1 VQCASALRP
10 KHPPTFTAT
19 KQNGVSF
26 VKFVSFYHIRRIMKA
41 DRLVLVVDDDAI
53 VLRILADQITRAGY
67 IVTPAA
73 SIAEARHHLNQALF
87 AVVVA
92 DQGMPEVTGIDFLR
106 ECGAIQPLASRVLV
120 TGNYGLPE
128 VDRALRDGEICRL
141 LIKPWTRF
149 DLISL
154 FEQVYERHELLCAKE
169 ELRSKIAILE
179 SQVANLTGRASRPES
194 PASGEPESHLIQGSS
209 QRETG
214 EIRDEQ
220 PVVGKARLETFSKM
234 ASGVAHEFNNALI
247 PILGYVELMLERDQ
261 LLEDRAKA
269 RHYLKLVLSAAKDAN
284 RVADRLRYFYRQAEQ
299 SEATKSVEGAD
310 LNSLFPGITQEAVP
324 SGKKVGRVLKVLIV
338 DDEKASRDLVTT
350 LLEADQHEITTASSG
365 AEALQLLRS
374 GSFDLLVTDQEMP
387 RMNGAALVEAIR
399 QSGNSNPIIMLT
411 GFGELMESSCATTD
425 GVDLVLNKP
434 VTSEA
439 LRSALIK
446 VFPND
451 VVDAT

>member
-1 VQCASALRP
+1 
-10 KHPPTFTAT
+10 
-19 KQNGVSF
+19 
-26 VKFVSFYHIRRIMKA
+26 MKA

-53 VLRILADQITRAGY
+53 VLRILADQIARAGY
-67 IVTPAA
+67 VVTPAA
-73 SIAEARHHLNQALF
+73 SIAEARYHLNQALF

-92 DQGMPEVTGIDFLR
+92 DQSMPEVTGIDLLR

-128 VDRALRDGEICRL
+128 VDRALREGEICRL

-154 FEQVYERHELLCAKE
+154 FEQVYERHELLCEKE

-179 SQVANLTGRASRPES
+179 NQVTNLIGRASRPES
-194 PASGEPESHLIQGSS
+194 PASAEQAAQPESQLTQESS
-209 QRETG
+209 QRETD

-220 PVVGKARLETFSKM
+220 QLAGKARLETFGKM

-261 LLEDRAKA
+261 LLEDRGKA

-284 RVADRLRYFYRQAEQ
+284 RVADRLRHFYRQAEQ
-299 SEATKSVEGAD
+299 SEAAKSVEANQAE
-310 LNSLFPGITQEAVP
+310 LNSLFAGITQEAVR
-324 SGKKVGRVLKVLIV
+324 SGKKIGRVLKVLIV
-338 DDEKASRDLVTT
+338 DDEKASRDLVTMF
-350 LLEADQHEITTASSG
+350 LEADQHETTAASSG
-365 AEALQLLRS
+365 AEALQLLRY
-374 GSFDLLVTDQEMP
+374 GTYDLLVTDQEMP
-387 RMNGAALVEAIR
+387 RMNGAALVEAVR
-399 QSGNSNPIIMLT
+399 QSGNSKPIIMLT
-411 GFGELMESSCATTD
+411 GFGDLMKSSGATAD

-446 VFPND
+446 FFPND

>member
-1 VQCASALRP
+1 
-10 KHPPTFTAT
+10 
-19 KQNGVSF
+19 
-26 VKFVSFYHIRRIMKA
+26 MKA

-53 VLRILADQITRAGY
+53 VLRILADQIARAGY

-73 SIAEARHHLNQALF
+73 SIAEARYHLNQALF

-92 DQGMPEVTGIDFLR
+92 DQSMPEVTGIDLLR
-106 ECGAIQPLASRVLV
+106 ECGEIQPLASRVLV

-128 VDRALRDGEICRL
+128 VDRALREGEICRL

-154 FEQVYERHELLCAKE
+154 FEQVYERHELLCEKE
-169 ELRSKIAILE
+169 ELRNKIALLE
-179 SQVANLTGRASRPES
+179 NQVTNLLGRASRPES
-194 PASGEPESHLIQGSS
+194 PASAEQAARPESQLTQESS
-209 QRETG
+209 QREPD

-220 PVVGKARLETFSKM
+220 QLPGKARLETFGKM

-261 LLEDRAKA
+261 LLEDRGKA

-284 RVADRLRYFYRQAEQ
+284 RVADRLRHFYRQAEQ
-299 SEATKSVEGAD
+299 SEAAKSVEANQAE
-310 LNSLFPGITQEAVP
+310 LNSLFAGITQEAVR
-324 SGKKVGRVLKVLIV
+324 SGKKIGRVLKVLIV
-338 DDEKASRDLVTT
+338 DDEKASRDLVTMF
-350 LLEADQHEITTASSG
+350 LEADQHEITAASSG
-365 AEALQLLRS
+365 AEALQLLRY
-374 GSFDLLVTDQEMP
+374 GSYDLLVTDQEMP
-387 RMNGAALVEAIR
+387 RMNGAALVEAVR
-399 QSGNSNPIIMLT
+399 QSGNSKPIIMLT
-411 GFGELMESSCATTD
+411 GFGDLMKSSVATAD

-446 VFPND
+446 FFPND

>member
-1 VQCASALRP
+1 
-10 KHPPTFTAT
+10 
-19 KQNGVSF
+19 
-26 VKFVSFYHIRRIMKA
+26 MKV

-53 VLRILADQITRAGY
+53 VLRILADQIARAGY
-67 IVTPAA
+67 VVTPAA
-73 SIAEARHHLNQALF
+73 SITEARHHLNQTLF

-92 DQGMPEVTGIDFLR
+92 DQSMPELTGIDLLR

-120 TGNYGLPE
+120 TGTYGLPE
-128 VDRALRDGEICRL
+128 VDRALREGEICRL

-154 FEQVYERHELLCAKE
+154 FEQVYERHELLCEKE
-169 ELRSKIAILE
+169 TLRSKITILE
-179 SQVANLTGRASRPES
+179 NQVANLTRRASRPLS
-194 PASGEPESHLIQGSS
+194 PTWGGLPGEPELQLTQPG
-209 QRETG
+209 
-214 EIRDEQ
+214 DEQ
-220 PVVGKARLETFSKM
+220 QLVGKARLETFSKM

-261 LLEDRAKA
+261 LLEDRGKA

-284 RVADRLRYFYRQAEQ
+284 RVADRLRHFYRQAEQ
-299 SEATKSVEGAD
+299 SEGSK
-310 LNSLFPGITQEAVP
+310 FPGITQEAVP

-338 DDEKASRDLVTT
+338 DDEKTSRDLVTM
-350 LLEADQHEITTASSG
+350 LLEADQHEITAASSG
-365 AEALQLLRS
+365 TEALQLLRS
-374 GSFDLLVTDQEMP
+374 GSYDLLVTDQEMP
-387 RMNGAALVEAIR
+387 RMTGAALVEAVR
-399 QSGNSNPIIMLT
+399 KSGNSKPIIMLT
-411 GFGELMESSCATTD
+411 GFGDLMKSSGSTVN

-446 VFPND
+446 FFPND

>member
-1 VQCASALRP
+1 
-10 KHPPTFTAT
+10 
-19 KQNGVSF
+19 
-26 VKFVSFYHIRRIMKA
+26 MKA

-53 VLRILADQITRAGY
+53 VLRILADQINRAGY
-67 IVTPAA
+67 VVTPAT
-73 SIAEARHHLNQALF
+73 SIAEARYHLTQALF
-87 AVVVA
+87 AIVVA
-92 DQGMPEVTGIDFLR
+92 DQSMPELTGIDLLR

-128 VDRALRDGEICRL
+128 VDRALREGEICRL

-154 FEQVYERHELLCAKE
+154 FEQVYERHELLCEKE

-179 SQVANLTGRASRPES
+179 NQIAKLTGRISRPES
-194 PASGEPESHLIQGSS
+194 PASAEPESHLIQETF
-209 QRETG
+209 QPETG

-220 PVVGKARLETFSKM
+220 QLGGKARLETFSKM

-299 SEATKSVEGAD
+299 SEAAKSAEGNQAD
-310 LNSLFPGITQEAVP
+310 LNSLFPGIAQEAIP

-338 DDEKASRDLVTT
+338 DDEKASRDLVTM
-350 LLEADQHEITTASSG
+350 LLRADQHEITTASSG
-365 AEALQLLRS
+365 PEALQLLRS
-374 GSFDLLVTDQEMP
+374 GSYDLLVTDQEMP
-387 RMNGAALVEAIR
+387 RMNGTALVEAIR

-425 GVDLVLNKP
+425 GVDLILNKP

-439 LRSALIK
+439 LRSALVK

-451 VVDAT
+451 AVDAI

>member
-1 VQCASALRP
+1 
-10 KHPPTFTAT
+10 
-19 KQNGVSF
+19 
-26 VKFVSFYHIRRIMKA
+26 MKV

-53 VLRILADQITRAGY
+53 VLRILADQIARAGY
-67 IVTPAA
+67 VVTPAA
-73 SIAEARHHLNQALF
+73 SITEARHHLNQTLF

-92 DQGMPEVTGIDFLR
+92 DQSMPELTGIDLLR

-120 TGNYGLPE
+120 TGTYGLPE
-128 VDRALRDGEICRL
+128 VDRALREGEICRL

-154 FEQVYERHELLCAKE
+154 FDQVYERHELLCEKE
-169 ELRSKIAILE
+169 ALRSKIAILE
-179 SQVANLTGRASRPES
+179 NQVTNLTRRASRPES
-194 PASGEPESHLIQGSS
+194 PTSAGLPEEPELQLIQ
-209 QRETG
+209 

-220 PVVGKARLETFSKM
+220 QLVGKARLETFSKM

-261 LLEDRAKA
+261 LLEDRGKA

-284 RVADRLRYFYRQAEQ
+284 RVADRLRHFYRQAEQ
-299 SEATKSVEGAD
+299 SEGSK
-310 LNSLFPGITQEAVP
+310 FPGITQEAVP

-338 DDEKASRDLVTT
+338 DDEKTSRDLVTM
-350 LLEADQHEITTASSG
+350 LLEADQHEITAASSG
-365 AEALQLLRS
+365 TEALQLLRS
-374 GSFDLLVTDQEMP
+374 GSYDLLVTDQEMP
-387 RMNGAALVEAIR
+387 RMTGAALVEAVR
-399 QSGNSNPIIMLT
+399 KSGNSKPIIMLT
-411 GFGELMESSCATTD
+411 GFGDLMKSSGSTVN

-446 VFPND
+446 FFPND